1 MNKKVAKVLIVDDDE
16 DILMSLKLLLKQHF
30 ADIITE
36 KNVIQLPNLLEK
48 DNYDLILL
56 DMNFSA
62 GLNTGNEGI
71 YWLRTILDKD
81 PAAVVVM
88 MTAYGAV
95 ELAVKA
101 IKEGAT
107 DFVLKPWDNEKMLAT
122 LHSALKLRQ
131 SKLEINKLKGKQQQ
145 LKKDSDKK
153 YTNFIGE
160 SEKMMDVFKTISK
173 VAKTEANVFI
183 IGENGTGKELVA
195 RELHRQSKRQ
205 DEVFISVDMSSIS
218 ESLFESELFGSMK
231 GSFTDSK
238 EDRAG
243 RFEVASGG
251 TLFLDEIGNL
261 SLAMQAKIL
270 TVLQNREIF
279 RIGSSKAIP
288 IDIRLISATNK
299 NLHDMVS
306 EGTFREDLLYRLNT
320 IQIGLPPLRDRTE
333 DIPLLA
339 DHFLSRYAK
348 KYEKQNLK
356 INKSA
361 LDHLKSY
368 RWPGNI
374 RELEHAIE
382 KAVILSELDVLKA
395 DDFLF
400 HPSKRNEM
408 DDIQSL
414 NIEEMEKVLIK
425 KALLKLR
432 GNMSHVAKELG
443 VSRATL
449 YNKIDRYGI

>member
-1 MNKKVAKVLIVDDDE
+1 
-16 DILMSLKLLLKQHF
+16 MSLKLLLKQHF

-339 DHFLSRYAK
+339 DHFLARYAK